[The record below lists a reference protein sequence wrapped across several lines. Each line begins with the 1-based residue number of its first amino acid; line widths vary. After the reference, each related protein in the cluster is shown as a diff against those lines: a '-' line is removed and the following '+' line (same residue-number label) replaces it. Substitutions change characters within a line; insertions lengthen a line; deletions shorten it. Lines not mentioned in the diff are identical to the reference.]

1 MTQAIWNL
9 ELNKIKVEYYFVI
22 LILICHIKL

>member
-9 ELNKIKVEYYFVI
+9 ELNKIEVENYFVI